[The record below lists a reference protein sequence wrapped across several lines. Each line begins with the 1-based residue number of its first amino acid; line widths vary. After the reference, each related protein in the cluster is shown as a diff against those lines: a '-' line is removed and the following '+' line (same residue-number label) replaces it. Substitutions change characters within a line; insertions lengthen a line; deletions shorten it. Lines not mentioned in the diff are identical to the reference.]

1 MRVTTVLV
9 TALACLSAHG
19 VLAQQLEHTPRP
31 AGEHPAGYLN
41 GVVIDYS
48 QIIGPPP
55 AEGSLQDTIDVVA
68 VKTLQ
73 ATATLER
80 WAVAEGDNAYVYP
93 EFEEAFGGPIDRQH
107 TPKLIYL
114 LNNAIHD
121 VGPPTWAAKKA
132 FGRRRPYQRWQVSRA
147 CGEATPPP
155 PTADPDERSSY
166 PSGHTAYG
174 WTAALV
180 LAMVAPE
187 RSQSILARADDYGLS
202 REICGMH
209 FPTDVAAAHA
219 LATAVVTRLAAT
231 PEFQKDLTA
240 AQAEHQQAVTAQ

>member
-1 MRVTTVLV
+1 MRLTTALV
-9 TALACLSAHG
+9 TALACLSAG
-19 VLAQQLEHTPRP
+19 GAFAQQLEHNPRP

-41 GVVIDYS
+41 GSVIDYS
-48 QIIGPPP
+48 QVIGPPP
-55 AEGSLQDTIDVVA
+55 AEGSLQDTMDVAA
-68 VKTLQ
+68 VKALQ
-73 ATATLER
+73 ATATPER
-80 WAVAEGDNAYVYP
+80 WTLAESDDKYVYP
-93 EFEEAFGGPIDRQH
+93 EFEAALGQPIDRQH

-132 FGRRRPYQRWQVSRA
+132 FGRRRPYQRWQVARA
-147 CGEATPPP
+147 CGQATPPP

-187 RSQSILARADDYGLS
+187 RAQLILARADDYGLS

-219 LATAVVTRLAAT
+219 LATAVVTRLSAT
-231 PEFQKDLTA
+231 PEFQKDLAA
-240 AQAEHQQAVTAQ
+240 AQAEHQQAMTDK

>member
-1 MRVTTVLV
+1 MRIITVMFATL
-9 TALACLSAHG
+9 TWLSAG
-19 VLAQQLEHTPRP
+19 SVLAQQLEHTPRP
-31 AGEHPAGYLN
+31 AGEHSAGYLN
-41 GVVIDYS
+41 GSAMDYS
-48 QIIGPPP
+48 QILGPPP
-55 AEGSLQDTIDVVA
+55 AEGSLQDTVDVAA

-73 ATATLER
+73 ATATPER
-80 WAVAEGDNAYVYP
+80 WTLAESDNSYVYP
-93 EFEEAFGGPIDRQH
+93 EFETALGETIDRTH
-107 TPKLIYL
+107 TPKLVYL

-132 FGRRRPYQRWQVSRA
+132 FARRRPYQRWQVSRA

-174 WTAALV
+174 WTAGLV

-187 RSQSILARADDYGLS
+187 RSQAILARADDYGLS

-219 LATAVVTRLAAT
+219 LATAVVTRISAT
-231 PEFQKDLTA
+231 PEFQKDLAA
-240 AQAEHQQAVTAQ
+240 AQAEYQQAMTPK